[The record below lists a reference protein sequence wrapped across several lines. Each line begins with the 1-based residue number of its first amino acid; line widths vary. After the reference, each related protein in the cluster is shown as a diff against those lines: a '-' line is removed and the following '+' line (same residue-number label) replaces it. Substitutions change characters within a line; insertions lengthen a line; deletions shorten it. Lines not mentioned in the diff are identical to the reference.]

1 MRDSEHDSFPSYV
14 TSPLCQLLE
23 TAIFLWIAFTWN
35 YSQTPQKP
43 PQYEMVIA
51 NARSLL
57 LSLLAYAFVA
67 RNDFCSISNYPTNHA
82 ATIKR
87 VE

>member
-1 MRDSEHDSFPSYV
+1 
-14 TSPLCQLLE
+14 
-23 TAIFLWIAFTWN
+23 
-35 YSQTPQKP
+35 
-43 PQYEMVIA
+43 MVIA